1 MSKQVQII
9 CNRLSRFQ
17 MKLLIRNI
25 LFVAQLEEERE
36 VTARLSTS
44 LELERRKLESLEQ
57 KSKVYF
63 LVLQSFKKAF
73 SVLYFK
79 VFIFFFHCLDN
90 FNFLAQTSIIDTH
103 ILFLREQVE
112 RKMVPVGGLPL
123 SLKRLERVRA
133 G

>member
-17 MKLLIRNI
+17 IKLLIRNI

-63 LVLQSFKKAF
+63 FVLQSFKKAF

-79 VFIFFFHCLDN
+79 VFIFFFIVW
-90 FNFLAQTSIIDTH
+90 IILT
-103 ILFLREQVE
+103 F
-112 RKMVPVGGLPL
+112 
-123 SLKRLERVRA
+123 
-133 G
+133 